1 MGFRC
6 VGLPSLLVVSA
17 GLFLSLG
24 LSSCEV
30 STAGDI
36 SLVGG
41 LEAMAQPDGSQREV
55 EGTAKEEVK
64 EEDVVFEIHRL
75 ERAQMY
81 LLRIPAGAAFYVE
94 PVVSDGLAKLPVFA
108 QEPDVV
114 AVLNGGFF
122 DPKNQQTAS
131 HVIANG
137 KVLLDPNQNLDLIT
151 NTNVASYMAQI
162 LNRSEFRRY
171 DCGGAE
177 RYGIDF
183 HNGLVPA
190 GCDRLDALGAG
201 PQLLPTMTHQQEAF
215 WDVVD
220 GKVLRNP
227 IGMTFPNA
235 RSAIGIEA
243 DGTVMLAMAA
253 QLPPPAVPA
262 SLPTAKPIADGQPIP
277 VTLPPQN
284 QVPEAPPW
292 RSGVTLEEMANFL
305 KSQGAVEALN
315 LDGGSSSAMYYNRRT
330 YYGRLNKE
338 GQTVQRSIKSALVV
352 RRRPMP

>member
-1 MGFRC
+1 MGFRFI
-6 VGLPSLLVVSA
+6 GLPSLPAVVA
-17 GLFLSLG
+17 GLALIAG
-24 LSSCEV
+24 LSGCEI

-36 SLVGG
+36 SLMGG
-41 LEAMAQPDGSQREV
+41 QEVLAQPDGIQGEV
-55 EGTAKEEVK
+55 RGMATD
-64 EEDVVFEIHRL
+64 EDVVFEIHRL

-81 LLRIPAGAAFYVE
+81 LLRIPAGASFYVE
-94 PVVSDGLAKLPVFA
+94 PVVSDGLAKLPTFA
-108 QEPDVV
+108 QDPDVV

-137 KVLLDPNQNLDLIT
+137 QVLLDPNQNLDLIS

-171 DCGGAE
+171 DCRGTE

-183 HNGLVPA
+183 HNGPVPA

-253 QLPPPAVPA
+253 QLPPPTVPTP
-262 SLPTAKPIADGQPIP
+262 LPTARPIADGQPIS
-277 VTLPPQN
+277 VTLPSAD
-284 QVPEAPPW
+284 VKREAPPW
-292 RSGVTLEEMANFL
+292 RSGVTLEEMADFL

-330 YYGRLNKE
+330 YYGRLNKQ
-338 GQTVQRSIKSALVV
+338 GQTIQRSIKSALVV
-352 RRRPMP
+352 RRRPTP